1 MKKSISALRIVFVL
15 LPAGLL
21 TVLNG
26 AFAAPYPSKPVRIIT
41 TSLPGSATDVPARAV
56 ANGLT
61 ELWGQQFIVDNRP
74 GAGGQ
79 IAAELAAKATPDGYT
94 IFFSSDGPIAII
106 PAIKRHLPYDPLKDF
121 EPVAFGDF
129 NNYILVVNPALPVH
143 SVSDLMALARSK
155 PGKLSYGSAGVGSPN
170 HLGMELFKLKAGIDL
185 VHVPYKGGP
194 AATTDLL
201 AGQIELAMLGPPSIP
216 HVKAGRLRA
225 IAVPSAKRSELMPDL
240 PPIAE
245 TVPGVDVR
253 TWGAFFAPAGTPK
266 AILDKLHQ
274 EITRQ
279 LNLPETKK
287 LLASQ
292 GLSVEA
298 MTRDELRA
306 LVKTDIKKY
315 VDLVRAIKMPLL
327 D

>member
-15 LPAGLL
+15 WPAGLL

-121 EPVAFGDF
+121 EPVAFGAF
-129 NNYILVVNPALPVH
+129 NDYILVIIPTLPVH

-216 HVKAGRLRA
+216 HVKAGKLRA
-225 IAVPSAKRSELMPDL
+225 LAVPSAMLTS
-240 PPIAE
+240 
-245 TVPGVDVR
+245 
-253 TWGAFFAPAGTPK
+253 
-266 AILDKLHQ
+266 
-274 EITRQ
+274 
-279 LNLPETKK
+279 
-287 LLASQ
+287 
-292 GLSVEA
+292 
-298 MTRDELRA
+298 
-306 LVKTDIKKY
+306 
-315 VDLVRAIKMPLL
+315 PL
-327 D
+327 